1 MRLRVSGIAANVT
14 ASSNSG
20 NVLAAGGKYLNFHL
34 GNEAYCLP
42 ILQVREI
49 IRLSPVTPVPRMP
62 TFVKGVINLRGKIVP
77 VMDLRERLNRYAIE
91 YDERA
96 CIVVI
101 QASSSG
107 HFGVIV
113 DSVDD
118 VSNIPQEDI
127 DPPPEFG
134 SELSTEFIMGI
145 AKTKTEVKIIL
156 DIHRVLNVSQTIRL
170 HEASLN

>member
-1 MRLRVSGIAANVT
+1 MTSSGLSSPNSANVP
-14 ASSNSG
+14 A
-20 NVLAAGGKYLNFHL
+20 AAGGKYLNFHL
-34 GNEAYCLP
+34 GDEAYSLP

-62 TFVKGVINLRGKIVP
+62 AFVKGVINLRGKIVP
-77 VMDLRERLNRYAIE
+77 VMDLRERLNRYTVE

-134 SELSTEFIMGI
+134 FELSTEFIMGV

-156 DIHRVLNVSQTIRL
+156 DIHRVLNVDPATRSPDL
-170 HEASLN
+170 GLN

>member
-1 MRLRVSGIAANVT
+1 MNSSMTVSSNAANVP
-14 ASSNSG
+14 
-20 NVLAAGGKYLNFHL
+20 AAGGKYLNFHL
-34 GNEAYCLP
+34 GDEAYSLP

-62 TFVKGVINLRGKIVP
+62 PFVKGVINLRGKIVP
-77 VMDLRERLNRYAIE
+77 VMDLRERLNRYSIE

-101 QASSSG
+101 QSSSSG

-127 DPPPEFG
+127 DAPPEFG
-134 SELSTEFIMGI
+134 SELSTEFIMGV

-156 DIHRVLNVSQTIRL
+156 DIHRVLNVSPTTGLFDAIT
-170 HEASLN
+170 N

>member
-1 MRLRVSGIAANVT
+1 MGFWGFGVSV
-14 ASSNSG
+14 
-20 NVLAAGGKYLNFHL
+20 
-34 GNEAYCLP
+34 
-42 ILQVREI
+42 
-49 IRLSPVTPVPRMP
+49 
-62 TFVKGVINLRGKIVP
+62 
-77 VMDLRERLNRYAIE
+77 E

-101 QASSSG
+101 QASTSG

-134 SELSTEFIMGI
+134 FELSTEFIMGV

-156 DIHRVLNVSQTIRL
+156 DIHRVLNVDP
-170 HEASLN
+170 SLRSHDLGLN

>member
-1 MRLRVSGIAANVT
+1 MTSSGLSSPNSANV
-14 ASSNSG
+14 
-20 NVLAAGGKYLNFHL
+20 AAAGGGKYLNFHL
-34 GNEAYCLP
+34 GDEAYSLP

-62 TFVKGVINLRGKIVP
+62 AFVKGVINLRGKIVP
-77 VMDLRERLNRYAIE
+77 VMDLRERLNRYLVE

-101 QASSSG
+101 QASSAG

-134 SELSTEFIMGI
+134 FELNTEFIMGV

-156 DIHRVLNVSQTIRL
+156 DIHRVLNVDPAIRSPDL
-170 HEASLN
+170 GLN

>member
-1 MRLRVSGIAANVT
+1 MNSNVAALSKSANAT
-14 ASSNSG
+14 
-20 NVLAAGGKYLNFHL
+20 AAGGKYLNFHL
-34 GNEAYCLP
+34 GNEAYSLP

-62 TFVKGVINLRGKIVP
+62 AFVKGVINLRGKIVP
-77 VMDLRERLNRYAIE
+77 VMDLRDRLNRYPVE
-91 YDERA
+91 YSERA

-118 VSNIPQEDI
+118 VSNIAQEDI

-134 SELSTEFIMGI
+134 FELSTDFIMGV

-156 DIHRVLNVSQTIRL
+156 DIHRVLNVDPSMRSHDL
-170 HEASLN
+170 GLN

>member
-1 MRLRVSGIAANVT
+1 MRPRVSGMAANVT

-20 NVLAAGGKYLNFHL
+20 SVLAAGGKYLNFHL
-34 GNEAYCLP
+34 GDEAYCLP

-77 VMDLRERLNRYAIE
+77 VMDLRERLNRHTIE

-170 HEASLN
+170 NEASLN

>member
-1 MRLRVSGIAANVT
+1 MSTSVA

-20 NVLAAGGKYLNFHL
+20 NVLVAGGKYLNFHL
-34 GNEAYCLP
+34 GAEAYSLP

-62 TFVKGVINLRGKIVP
+62 AFVKGVINLRGKIVP
-77 VMDLRERLNRYAIE
+77 VMDLRERLNRLSVE

-101 QASSSG
+101 QASTSG

-134 SELSTEFIMGI
+134 FELSTEFIMGV

-156 DIHRVLNVSQTIRL
+156 DIHRVLNVDPPLRSHDL
-170 HEASLN
+170 GLN

>member
-1 MRLRVSGIAANVT
+1 MSANVT
-14 ASSNSG
+14 ASSNIG
-20 NVLAAGGKYLNFHL
+20 VLPAAGGKYLNFHL
-34 GNEAYCLP
+34 GEEAYSLP

-62 TFVKGVINLRGKIVP
+62 AFVKGVINLRGKIVP
-77 VMDLRERLNRYAIE
+77 VMDLRERLNRYSVE

-101 QASSSG
+101 QSSSSG

-134 SELSTEFIMGI
+134 FGLSTEFIMGV
-145 AKTKTEVKIIL
+145 AKTKTDVKIIL
-156 DIHRVLNVSQTIRL
+156 DIHRVLNVDSATRSHDL
-170 HEASLN
+170 ALN

>member
-1 MRLRVSGIAANVT
+1 M
-14 ASSNSG
+14 SSNMPTSA
-20 NVLAAGGKYLNFHL
+20 NNRALPAAGEKYLNFHL
-34 GNEAYCLP
+34 GDEAYSLP

-62 TFVKGVINLRGKIVP
+62 AFVKGVINLRGKIVP
-77 VMDLRERLNRYAIE
+77 VMDLRERLNRFSIE

-101 QASSSG
+101 QSSSSG

-118 VSNIPQEDI
+118 VSNIPQDDI

-134 SELSTEFIMGI
+134 HELSTEFIMGV

-156 DIHRVLNVSQTIRL
+156 DIHRVLNVNP
-170 HEASLN
+170 ASALYDATLN

>member
-1 MRLRVSGIAANVT
+1 VGSNPM
-14 ASSNSG
+14 ASTNGSNIP
-20 NVLAAGGKYLNFHL
+20 AAGGKYLNFHL
-34 GNEAYCLP
+34 GNEAYSLP

-62 TFVKGVINLRGKIVP
+62 AFVKGVINLRGKIVP
-77 VMDLRERLNRYAIE
+77 VMDLRERLNRFSVE

-101 QASSSG
+101 QSSSSG

-113 DSVDD
+113 DSVAA
-118 VSNIPQEDI
+118 VSTLQQEEI

-134 SELSTEFIMGI
+134 FELSTDFIMGV

-156 DIHRVLNVSQTIRL
+156 DIHRVLNVDPAFRSHDL
-170 HEASLN
+170 GMN

>member
-1 MRLRVSGIAANVT
+1 MDVKTLTDDKYRGL
-14 ASSNSG
+14 
-20 NVLAAGGKYLNFHL
+20 GGKYLNFHL
-34 GNEAYCLP
+34 GSEAYSLP

-49 IRLSPVTPVPRMP
+49 IRLSPVTTVPRMP
-62 TFVKGVINLRGKIVP
+62 HAVRGVINLRGKIVP
-77 VMDLRERLNRYAIE
+77 VMDLRERLGREPVA

-101 QASSSG
+101 QAGSSG
-107 HFGVIV
+107 HFGIIV

-127 DPPPEFG
+127 EPPAEFG
-134 SELSTEFIMGI
+134 SELKTDFIVGM

-156 DIHRVLNVSQTIRL
+156 DIKRILDVGQMSGF
-170 HEASLN
+170 HETTP

>member
-1 MRLRVSGIAANVT
+1 MTSSGLSSPNSANV
-14 ASSNSG
+14 
-20 NVLAAGGKYLNFHL
+20 AAAGGGKYLNFHL
-34 GNEAYCLP
+34 GDEAYSLP

-62 TFVKGVINLRGKIVP
+62 AFVKGVINLRGKIVP
-77 VMDLRERLNRYAIE
+77 VMDLRERLNRYSVE

-101 QASSSG
+101 QASSAG

-134 SELSTEFIMGI
+134 FELNTEFIMGV

-156 DIHRVLNVSQTIRL
+156 DIHRVLNVDPAIRSPDL
-170 HEASLN
+170 GLN

>member
-1 MRLRVSGIAANVT
+1 MSSILTGSAN
-14 ASSNSG
+14 SSS
-20 NVLAAGGKYLNFHL
+20 VPAAGGKYLNFHL
-34 GNEAYCLP
+34 GEEAYSLP

-62 TFVKGVINLRGKIVP
+62 AFVKGVINLRGKIVP
-77 VMDLRERLNRYAIE
+77 VMDLRERLNRYSVE

-118 VSNIPQEDI
+118 VSNIAQEDI

-134 SELSTEFIMGI
+134 FELSTDFIMGV

-156 DIHRVLNVSQTIRL
+156 DIHRVLNVDPSMRSYDLAQ
-170 HEASLN
+170 N

>member
-1 MRLRVSGIAANVT
+1 
-14 ASSNSG
+14 
-20 NVLAAGGKYLNFHL
+20 
-34 GNEAYCLP
+34 
-42 ILQVREI
+42 
-49 IRLSPVTPVPRMP
+49 
-62 TFVKGVINLRGKIVP
+62 
-77 VMDLRERLNRYAIE
+77 MDLRERLNRHAIE

-170 HEASLN
+170 NEASLN